1 MKYIILNK
9 PYEVL
14 TQFTDEGGRATL
26 KDFVAIPDIYPVG
39 RLDYDSEG
47 LVLLTD
53 DKALQHRLSDPKFKI
68 EKTYW
73 VQVDGIPTEEAL
85 EELRR
90 GVMIKNTKTSP
101 AKASLLDKDPQVW
114 ERSKPIRFRK
124 DIPTSWL
131 EIKISQGMNRQ
142 VRRMT
147 AAVGFPTLRLIRPA
161 IGPLSL
167 GDLQPGEYRELTED
181 EVAKLKSLTAG
192 GSFGTGSKPKR
203 PGSAPKKPSGTPKS
217 NGGRHYDSRNNS
229 SRKKRF

>member
-1 MKYIILNK
+1 MKYLLLNK

-14 TQFTDEGGRATL
+14 TQFTDEAGRATL
-26 KDFVAIPDIYPVG
+26 KDFVKVPDIYPVG

-73 VQVDGIPTEEAL
+73 VQVEGIPTEEAL

-90 GVMIKNTKTSP
+90 GVLIKNTRTSP
-101 AKASLLDKDPQVW
+101 AKARLLEEEPQVW

-124 DIPTSWL
+124 EIPTTWV

-167 GDLQPGEYRELTED
+167 GELQPGAYRELTPE
-181 EVAKLKSLTAG
+181 EVAKLKGLTAG
-192 GSFGTGSKPKR
+192 GSFGSGSRPQKTGST
-203 PGSAPKKPSGTPKS
+203 APKK